1 MLESISWLFVV
12 TSLILIIT
20 PGQDMML
27 VMSRS
32 IAQGSR
38 AGVVTA
44 AGVSTGLLGHSL
56 LAALGLGAVLMASEM
71 VFMAIKYAGAA
82 YLIYLGIGALL
93 HRHGGLTFRQ
103 LAAVPVSRLFFQG
116 ALSNISNPK
125 ITIFY
130 FAYLPQFI
138 PAGSPHPTAKSIKVP
153 VAYDAS
159 SDSSQMIA
167 FATSSGCPPRFIG
180 RDSFMRSTRPGSPPS
195 ACISVYINPGRTA
208 LTRIPSSA
216 TSLDKPIVRVSIA
229 PFDAA

>member
-1 MLESISWLFVV
+1 MLEPFSWLFVV

-32 IAQGSR
+32 IAQGGR

-44 AGVSTGLLGHSL
+44 AGVSTGLMGHSL

-93 HRHGGLTFRQ
+93 HRRGELTFRQ
-103 LAAVPVSRLFFQG
+103 LAAVPATRLFLQG
-116 ALSNISNPK
+116 AISNISNPK

-138 PAGSPHPTAKSIKVP
+138 PAGSPHPTLTLFGLGV
-153 VAYDAS
+153 
-159 SDSSQMIA
+159 A
-167 FATSSGCPPRFIG
+167 FA
-180 RDSFMRSTRPGSPPS
+180 
-195 ACISVYINPGRTA
+195 A
-208 LTRIPSSA
+208 LTFLVKGPVGYGAGVLSGWLRSRPAVLTWINR
-216 TSLDKPIVRVSIA
+216 TSGVILVALGIRLALARRS
-229 PFDAA
+229 